1 VCVCKYLRK
10 DPFWT
15 GYGEIMV
22 CIRNLDC
29 NALILWEIR
38 VRVSF
43 EHMYILLKPIVNVY
57 TLWINL
63 SLHKTDFSM

>member
-1 VCVCKYLRK
+1 
-10 DPFWT
+10 
-15 GYGEIMV
+15 MV